1 MKRRILIIEDEA
13 DIAKLVEFHLS
24 DLGFSAVI
32 EHSGKAGLF
41 RAERENFDL
50 IVLDLGLPGIDG
62 LDICRRLR
70 GQSRTMPILILTA
83 RSSEVDRVVGL
94 EMGADDY
101 LTKPFS
107 VLELCAR
114 VKAIFRRLE
123 MVEQGGAG
131 SEIIRSADL
140 RIDLGRHEVIVMGAP
155 VELTAKEFELLSFL
169 ASHPG
174 RVFSRTQLLDQVWG
188 YNHEGYQHTV
198 NSHINRLRSKIEP
211 DPSNPEHILTIWRV
225 GYKFRDQV
233 VPAP

>member
-1 MKRRILIIEDEA
+1 MKRRILIIEDET
-13 DIAKLVEFHLS
+13 DIAQLVEFHLR
-24 DLGFSAVI
+24 DLGFSVVL
-32 EHSGKAGLF
+32 ECTGSNGLVL
-41 RAERENFDL
+41 AERESFDL
-50 IVLDLGLPGIDG
+50 IILDLGLPGVDG
-62 LDICRRLR
+62 LDICRQLR
-70 GQSRTMPILILTA
+70 GQGRAVPILILTA

-114 VKAIFRRLE
+114 VKAIFRRLDR
-123 MVEQGGAG
+123 VEHGAADK
-131 SEIIRSADL
+131 EVICSADV
-140 RIDLGRHEVIVMGAP
+140 RIDLPRREVLVKGIQ

-174 RVFSRTQLLDQVWG
+174 RVFTRTQLLDQVWG

-211 DPSNPEHILTIWRV
+211 DPSNPEHILTVWRV
-225 GYKFRDQV
+225 GYKFQDP
-233 VPAP
+233 VPAYQ